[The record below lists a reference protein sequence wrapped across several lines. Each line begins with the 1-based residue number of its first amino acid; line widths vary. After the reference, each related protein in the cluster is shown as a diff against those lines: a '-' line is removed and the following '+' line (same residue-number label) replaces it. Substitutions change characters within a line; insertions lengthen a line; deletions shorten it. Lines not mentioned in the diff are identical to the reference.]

1 MPLNFTYQ
9 QLMDIATRKEHAL
22 SRQLAR
28 QEKLQPVQALFN
40 LLERAA
46 QFAGLQDIAELAQQ
60 RDAAKVAGVAQKLA
74 KKAAKQ
80 DERKIQQFAGPPLNT
95 WQAWFDG
102 SAVPN
107 PGKCQIACI
116 LKAPNGQSF
125 EYIEYMEYGDS
136 CDAEYSGLIL
146 VLLQACQHQIVN
158 LLVHGDSQVVIDDFN
173 QIKASGLERMRL
185 YRQQA
190 RQLALAFE
198 QVQVRWIPRHKN
210 HMADA
215 LTQIRSKERK

>member
-1 MPLNFTYQ
+1 MYFNFTHQ
-9 QLMDIATRKEHAL
+9 QLIKIATRKEHAL

-28 QEKLQPVQALFN
+28 QEKLQSVRALFN
-40 LLERAA
+40 LLEQAA
-46 QFAGLQDIAELAQQ
+46 QNAGLQDIAELALQ
-60 RDAAKVAGVAQKLA
+60 RDAVKATGAAHRLA
-74 KKAAKQ
+74 KKAEKKR
-80 DERKIQQFAGPPLNT
+80 DRKIQQLAALPLNT

-116 LKAPNGQSF
+116 FKAPDGQNF
-125 EYIEYMEYGDS
+125 EYISHMEYGDS

-146 VLLQACQHQIVN
+146 VLQQARQHQIVN

-173 QIKASGLERMRL
+173 QIKASGLERMQL

-190 RQLALAFE
+190 QRLASAFE
-198 QVQVRWIPRHKN
+198 QLQVCWVPRHKN
-210 HMADA
+210 QMADA
-215 LTQIRSKERK
+215 LTQIRSK